1 MSHVGISLICSR
13 HLWSLIPDKAFSMRS
28 VVPYARW
35 APSSP
40 IFTFE
45 LAKISFP

>member
-1 MSHVGISLICSR
+1 MSHVEISLICSR

-35 APSSP
+35 ASSP
-40 IFTFE
+40 IFTIE